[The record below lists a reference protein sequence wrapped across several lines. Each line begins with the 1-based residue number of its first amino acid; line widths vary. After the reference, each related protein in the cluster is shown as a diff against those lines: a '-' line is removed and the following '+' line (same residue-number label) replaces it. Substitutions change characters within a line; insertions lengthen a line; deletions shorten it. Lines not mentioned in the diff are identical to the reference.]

1 MEVPRMSHHEKG
13 MKGGKK
19 ATAGSKSGS
28 KKK

>member
-1 MEVPRMSHHEKG
+1 MSHHEKG